1 MLTLRQRAIIDILQS
16 ETQAMTGRALAQL
29 LGVSDRTIRSD
40 IEEINRQFDCEFITA
55 SHRNGYRLDADLYK
69 TYQTA
74 RKDPIPQTA
83 QQRCLYL
90 IKELLFHAEEV
101 NLIALQNQVFVSGSS
116 IDSDIRKVRAMIREF
131 PKLRLVRSKNHLRLE
146 GEESEKRRLYK
157 KLLTRETEGNFIN
170 LSAMAGIWQEFD
182 LLEIKDAFEEIC
194 EKYEYHIPELVY
206 PMIMLHA
213 GVSVERMLND
223 NFVEDTVCDPQ
234 LWERVEYK
242 IADELFDR
250 IAELYPVARVEDEVS
265 RFAELLMRKNN
276 LYENEC
282 GEDLDALIHTI
293 LQNIQNRFEIDFGRD
308 EEFVSGII
316 SHIQLLLKRLEQQT
330 DTTNPYLPEIK
341 WKYPLVFEMAVEAAN
356 AIEEYSHCRLNEKEI
371 CYLALHLGVAY
382 ERSNAVPRYRVVLIA
397 PNSYVTITRQCM
409 DNLVQRFGNRMELV
423 HRYHLFDERKIV
435 QDDPHLILSTVPLK
449 HDLHIPTIQISLFV
463 SGEDE
468 SRIFQAL
475 NRLDRSRYHHDF
487 VQQVRDLLCPELF
500 YIQKRMSSQEHVI
513 SFLCDRLEAAGLD
526 DGSLKE
532 NVCRRESYAA
542 TSFAYGFAIPHTMGA
557 FVQKTSISILLL
569 QEPLKWGEHDVR
581 LVVLLGIRE
590 EENQVLKVFLDW
602 LFHIVTNHTKFQE
615 LIGSAS
621 FEEFRDRI
629 ICANE

>member
-40 IEEINRQFDCEFITA
+40 IEEINRQFDCEFVTA
-55 SHRNGYRLDADLYK
+55 SYRNGYRLDSNLYK

-74 RKDPIPQTA
+74 RKDSIPQTA

-90 IKELLFHAEEV
+90 IKELLFHQEEI
-101 NLIALQNQVFVSGSS
+101 NLIALQNQVFVSGYS
-116 IDSDIRKVRAMIREF
+116 IDNDIRKVRAMIREYSG
-131 PKLRLVRSKNHLRLE
+131 LRLVRSKNHLRLE
-146 GEESEKRRLYK
+146 GEESEKRKLYK

-170 LSAMAGIWQEFD
+170 LSAIAGIWQEFD

-194 EKYEYHIPELVY
+194 QKYEYHISELVY

-213 GVSVERMLND
+213 GVSVERMMHD
-223 NFVEDTVCDPQ
+223 NFVEDAECDSQ
-234 LWERVEYK
+234 LKERVEYK
-242 IADELFDR
+242 IADELFQR
-250 IAELYPVARVEDEVS
+250 IAELYPIERVEDEVS
-265 RFAELLMRKNN
+265 RFAELLMKKNN

-293 LQNIQNRFEIDFGRD
+293 LQNIQNRFEIDFGKD

-316 SHIQLLLKRLEQQT
+316 SHIQLLLKRLKQQT

-356 AIEEYSHCRLNEKEI
+356 CIEEYGYCKLNEQEI

-382 ERSNAVPRYRVVLIA
+382 ERSNAVPRYRAVLIA
-397 PNSYVTITRQCM
+397 PNSYATITRQCM
-409 DNLVQRFGNRMELV
+409 DNLVQRFGNRMEIIR
-423 HRYHLFDERKIV
+423 RYNLFDERKII
-435 QDDPHLILSTVPLK
+435 QDDPNLILSTVPLK
-449 HDLHIPTIQISLFV
+449 HDLNIPTIQISLFV
-463 SGEDE
+463 GGEDE

-475 NRLDRSRYHHDF
+475 NRLDKSRYHHDF
-487 VQQVRDLLCPELF
+487 VQQVRNLLRPELF
-500 YIQKRMSSQEHVI
+500 YIQKRMKSQEQVI
-513 SFLCDRLEAAGLD
+513 AFLCDKLQAAGLD

-532 NVCRRESYAA
+532 NVLRRESCAA
-542 TSFAYGFAIPHTMGA
+542 TSFAYGFAIPHTMGT

-569 QEPLKWGEHDVR
+569 QEPLKWGEYDVR
-581 LVVLLGIRE
+581 LVVLLGVRE

-602 LFHIVTNHTKFQE
+602 LFHIVTNHAKFQE
-615 LIGSAS
+615 LIGSAN
-621 FEEFRDRI
+621 FEEFMERVI
-629 ICANE
+629 SANE